1 MEEARNTVRKL
12 MDLPATHEVLFL
24 HGGATTQF
32 MQVPMNLLN
41 QGDSAAY
48 CINGIWGSKAAREA
62 GFFGKVLPVTDTTDC
77 QHTCIRQPDEI
88 PAGTAYLH
96 LTSNNTVEGTQ
107 WEHFPI
113 TNVPLVADMSSD
125 IFSRPMNFGQF
136 DLIYAGA
143 QKNMGAAGVNL
154 VVVNQEL
161 LARKKDSI
169 PAIMDYRQHIA
180 AGSLMNTPPVF
191 AVYVSML
198 TMRWIVEQ
206 GGLYEMDRRSR
217 EKSDLLYSS
226 IDQNPLFITKV
237 AREDRS
243 RMNAVFFLAD
253 PQLEPSF
260 LELCRKEG
268 MVGVK
273 GYRTIGGIRVSMYNA
288 LPLSSVK
295 AFCELMKY
303 FAEKNG

>member
-1 MEEARNTVRKL
+1 
-12 MDLPATHEVLFL
+12 
-24 HGGATTQF
+24 

-77 QHTCIRQPDEI
+77 QHTCIRQPGEI

-288 LPLSSVK
+288 LPLSSVQ